1 MVRGGGGLSD
11 WAPSR
16 ERRAARE
23 RVDEVYAAPSLAT
36 TAAAGRLWHLVALA
50 RAQVRITKEV
60 LLTLFAQNI
69 RNVTYPV

>member
-1 MVRGGGGLSD
+1 MVRGSGGLSD

-36 TAAAGRLWHLVALA
+36 TAAAGGLWHLIALA
-50 RAQVRITKEV
+50 RAQVRVIQESV
-60 LLTLFAQNI
+60 GVI
-69 RNVTYPV
+69 HSM